1 MIDIFDVVFSAYA
14 VLEVL
19 FLKVT
24 YFTVLGVQFYVL

>member
-1 MIDIFDVVFSAYA
+1 MIDIFDLVFSAYA

-24 YFTVLGVQFYVL
+24 YFTILGMQFYIL